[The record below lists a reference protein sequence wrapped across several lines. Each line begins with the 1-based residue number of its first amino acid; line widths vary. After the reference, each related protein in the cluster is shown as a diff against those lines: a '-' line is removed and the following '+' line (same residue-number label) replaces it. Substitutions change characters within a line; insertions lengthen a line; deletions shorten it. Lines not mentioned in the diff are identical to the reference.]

1 MVTNLG
7 TAERLLRVAIG
18 VGLIALALVDGAIW
32 AVVGLAFVG
41 SGALGNDPIY
51 QLLGLTSVRGRRGT
65 ARS

>member
-18 VGLIALALVDGAIW
+18 VGLIALGLADGAIW
-32 AVVGLAFVG
+32 AIVGLAFLA

-51 QLLGLTSVRGRRGT
+51 QLLGLTSARGRRGT